1 MQGQTVPVSVGR
13 RGLPM
18 SGTRASIRVDSR
30 LLIGA
35 DYLKTFEQIQSL
47 AKLVVVF

>member
-1 MQGQTVPVSVGR
+1 VPVPIGR
-13 RGLPM
+13 RGPPM
-18 SGTRASIRVDSR
+18 SGARASIRVDSR
-30 LLIGA
+30 LLFGA